1 ALTTYIYLFARLYPC
16 GECAAHFQALLKS
29 FPPQVSSRKAAEM
42 WGCHVHNQVNRRL
55 KKVEFDCARV
65 GEAYD
70 CGCGEEGKEEGGEEK
85 GEEKKM
91 MMKKKKK
98 KKGEKDGDE
107 DIRVEVER
115 MG

>member
-1 ALTTYIYLFARLYPC
+1 
-16 GECAAHFQALLKS
+16 
-29 FPPQVSSRKAAEM
+29 M

-55 KKVEFDCARV
+55 KKAEFDCARV

-70 CGCGEEGKEEGGEEK
+70 CGCGEEGEEGEGK
-85 GEEKKM
+85 GEKE
-91 MMKKKKK
+91 KK
-98 KKGEKDGDE
+98 KKGEKNREG